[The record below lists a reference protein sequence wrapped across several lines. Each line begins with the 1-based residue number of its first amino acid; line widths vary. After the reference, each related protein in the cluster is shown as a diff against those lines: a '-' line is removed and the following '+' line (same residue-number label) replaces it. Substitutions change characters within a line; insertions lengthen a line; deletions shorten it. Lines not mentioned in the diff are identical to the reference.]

1 MLAEGGQI
9 FRTIDHMVD
18 LIFNRYIRREGHLE
32 PFFAEQNHR
41 KNPTRLKTQ

>member
-1 MLAEGGQI
+1 MFVENGQI
-9 FRTIDHMVD
+9 FGTIDRMVD
-18 LIFNRYIRREGHLE
+18 LIFNRYIRRQGHLE